1 MPEHVEIHTDGLVV
15 DGTKLRDLAISELS
29 VAADPNSEAVTATL
43 HIQIHASRITVHN
56 DWLGERPEIPDNKLQ
71 G

>member
-1 MPEHVEIHTDGLVV
+1 
-15 DGTKLRDLAISELS
+15 
-29 VAADPNSEAVTATL
+29 VTATL